1 MFSLAGLIEFSFARP
16 SDFLLFPKM
25 SQRAEDQH
33 PNHLLPME
41 TIFSSEDS
49 DKSTPSLVCEAR
61 IHWYSRLFC
70 MLNDTLVVK
79 FSPVFFAS
87 VMGTGISSNILYDFP
102 FPATWLKV
110 CGIIMSVVCLSLF
123 LSLTTIMLFA
133 LYRNGKLWSHI
144 HRDPVDAPAMGCFV
158 MGYITL
164 VNMLHALTGK
174 SWIIAVWVLWWV
186 AVFGAVYTAFLTFF
200 FSAMGK
206 HRKTEN
212 SIKPA
217 NISLVSLLPV
227 VALNVAATS
236 GGIACRDLPS
246 LDMKIITM
254 VVSFIMWAIAM
265 TLAFIVL
272 SVNFWRMFVHKIPS
286 SRQVFTMFLP
296 IGFLGQGAYAILLFG
311 RNCVDLILA
320 NSGDVAHSSYT
331 SYLHE
336 AANSNNQD
344 LSNLPM
350 ILSTALLVTSTM
362 FAASFMAFGYF
373 FTFLAFASVLSKV
386 YPFARKPN
394 VQLIYNGAQG
404 NFIQRQFSGFF
415 RFNRGFWSMT
425 FPLGTMSLCN
435 GEIYNLYNG
444 LEAFRY
450 ISAIYAGI
458 TICITLGCLC
468 GVIYRIVKI
477 ITRAIRQVTP
487 KGN

>member
-1 MFSLAGLIEFSFARP
+1 
-16 SDFLLFPKM
+16 M
-25 SQRAEDQH
+25 SQRSEVEH
-33 PNHLLPME
+33 PNMPMPMPNHLLPMQLE
-41 TIFSSEDS
+41 TIFSSEES
-49 DKSTPSLVCEAR
+49 DKSPPPLVGEAR
-61 IHWYSRLFC
+61 VHWYSRLFC
-70 MLNDTLVVK
+70 MLDDTMVVK

-87 VMGTGISSNILYDFP
+87 VMGTGISSNIMYDFP
-102 FPATWLKV
+102 FPATWLRV

-133 LYRNGKLWSHI
+133 LYRNGKLWSRI
-144 HRDPVDAPAMGCFV
+144 HRDPVMAPTMGCFV

-164 VNMLHALTGK
+164 VNMLHSLTKK

-200 FSAMGK
+200 FSVVGK

-212 SIKPA
+212 SIKPV
-217 NISLVSLLPV
+217 NISLVTLLPV

-236 GGIACRDLPS
+236 GGITCPDLPS
-246 LDMKIITM
+246 LHMKIITM

-265 TLAFIVL
+265 ILAFIVL
-272 SVNFWRMFVHKIPS
+272 SVNFWRMFVHKIPGS
-286 SRQVFTMFLP
+286 GQVFTMFLP

-320 NSGDVAHSSYT
+320 NSSNVAHSSYT

-344 LSNLPM
+344 LSNFPM
-350 ILSTALLVTSTM
+350 ILSTALLVTTTI
-362 FAASFMAFGYF
+362 FAASVMAFGYF
-373 FTFLAFASVLSKV
+373 FTFLAFASVLSKIH
-386 YPFARKPN
+386 PFARKPN
-394 VQLIYNGAQG
+394 VEHIYNRAQG
-404 NFIQRQFSGFF
+404 NFIQREFSGFL

-425 FPLGTMSLCN
+425 FPLGTMALCN

-450 ISAIYAGI
+450 IGAIYAGI

-468 GVIYRIVKI
+468 GVIYRFVKMV
-477 ITRAIRQVTP
+477 TRAMRPVTP
-487 KGN
+487 KEMT